1 MSKDNKIKVVANYG
15 GNTADTKNDTSNK
28 NMLPTARLSSTL
40 ESNKPAKKKIDII
53 QLLYKYF
60 LFFLLGGAIYYCIE
74 IAFRGHSHPSM
85 FILGGLCYILIG
97 CINEYFPWNMPIEIQ
112 AILGGVIITILEFI
126 TGYIVNIKLGLG
138 VWDYSNLK
146 YNFMGQIC
154 LPFSFIWMG
163 ISVIAILLDDH
174 VRYKTFGEEKPRYTS
189 IIANL
194 FTGGK

>member
-1 MSKDNKIKVVANYG
+1 MSDNNKIKVAVNYG
-15 GNTADTKNDTSNK
+15 DNPTNTSKK
-28 NMLPTARLSSTL
+28 LPTARLSSTP
-40 ESNKPAKKKIDII
+40 EHKQIKKKVDII

-85 FILGGLCYILIG
+85 FILGGICYILIG
-97 CINEYFPWNMPIEIQ
+97 YINEYLPWNTPIEVQ
-112 AILGGVIITILEFI
+112 AILGGTIVTVLEFI
-126 TGYIVNIKLGLG
+126 TGYIVNIRLGLG

-146 YNFMGQIC
+146 YNIMGQVC
-154 LPFSFIWMG
+154 LPFTFLWMG

-194 FTGGK
+194 FTGGKK